1 MPSVLTEYHLDGAV
15 VITINRPERRVGIGF
30 AGVPM
35 IRLAAPSPRSFG
47 RCCAGWCWATR

>member
-1 MPSVLTEYHLDGAV
+1 MPSVLIEYHLDGVV
-15 VITINRPERRVGIGF
+15 VITTNRPERRVGIGF
-30 AGVPM
+30 AAVPM